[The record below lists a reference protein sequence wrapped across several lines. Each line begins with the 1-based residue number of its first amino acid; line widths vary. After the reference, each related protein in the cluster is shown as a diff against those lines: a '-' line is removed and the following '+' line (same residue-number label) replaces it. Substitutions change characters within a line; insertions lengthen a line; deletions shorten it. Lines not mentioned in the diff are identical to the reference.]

1 MAAVAGRDRGEH
13 SDTPRA
19 SQLRNTFVATLA
31 TATGMALLSCSA
43 MQPST
48 VHSSTNSTVYE
59 PLAPIVRSSL
69 PAPAGYAS
77 ASAPP
82 NSKTPSPDVFPSEA
96 AGAEAASFGKWRE
109 SPRWAAI
116 KGDGCIVVDQEPAA
130 QTGTAKFRV
139 DNCKTAGELP

>member
-13 SDTPRA
+13 PDA
-19 SQLRNTFVATLA
+19 SRRCQLRKTFVAVLT

-43 MQPST
+43 TQPSA
-48 VHSSTNSTVYE
+48 VNSSTNSTVYE
-59 PLAPIVRSSL
+59 PFAPVARTPL
-69 PAPAGYAS
+69 PAPVGYAS
-77 ASAPP
+77 ASPLH
-82 NSKTPSPDVFPSEA
+82 NSTSADVFPTEA

-116 KGDGCIVVDQEPAA
+116 KGDGCIVVNQESAA

-139 DNCKTAGELP
+139 DNCKGAEDLP